1 MARKTDRRVERT
13 HQLLRSAL
21 MSLIRE
27 KGFEALTVQN
37 IIDRANVGRATFYAH
52 FDNKEDLLVSGFE
65 DLRASLRQR
74 QREALSGRGSVDER
88 AFAFSHEMFAHA
100 NEYRDV
106 FRAMVGK
113 QSGAVVQQILHQM
126 LVELVREDMKA
137 MAARSEAG
145 SLPGGDDRAVC
156 RRRPFRTSDVV
167 AEGEDAAVSRGD
179 QRVVPPT
186 CHCGAEG
193 GAAIVTCGDRNP
205 LGSPGEVGERA
216 DGSRMTSLS
225 RAAL

>member
-145 SLPGGDDRAVC
+145 SLPAETTVQFVAGGLFGLLMWWLKGRMRLSVEEINGLY
-156 RRRPFRTSDVV
+156 R
-167 AEGEDAAVSRGD
+167 
-179 QRVVPPT
+179 QL
-186 CHCGAEG
+186 
-193 GAAIVTCGDRNP
+193 AIAG
-205 LGSPGEVGERA
+205 LK
-216 DGSRMTSLS
+216 
-225 RAAL
+225 AALR